1 MYICMIICICVL
13 ILSVSNALYMKYV
26 CVCMYVYAVTVLNTA
41 SCCTTQENTT
51 LRPGHCKNLVQGNR
65 DINESMR

>member
-1 MYICMIICICVL
+1 MIMCVDFVCFECTVHEVCM
-13 ILSVSNALYMKYV
+13 